1 MYVTTREQRKAM
13 HDLYTRNPDGSPSYR
28 HFRKRFVPQ
37 FSGYIAILNWCFMY
51 VGIERDGF
59 THT

>member
-1 MYVTTREQRKAM
+1 MYVTTKEQRQAIA
-13 HDLYTRNPDGSPSYR
+13 DLYARNPNGSPSYR

-37 FSGYIAILNWCFMY
+37 LGGYIAILDWCGLY